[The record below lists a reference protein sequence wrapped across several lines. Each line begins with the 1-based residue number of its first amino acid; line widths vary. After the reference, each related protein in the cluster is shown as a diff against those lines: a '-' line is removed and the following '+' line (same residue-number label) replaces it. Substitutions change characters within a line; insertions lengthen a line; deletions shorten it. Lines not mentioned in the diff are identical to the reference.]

1 MSFLKGYPSRLS
13 FSSEDKSADS
23 FHSPQ
28 KNSYSHSSHGLVSSP
43 SISSSSS
50 SIGTPNEQIK
60 STNTPKS
67 PSVSPKRKKARIE
80 SASDSDRHT
89 EELEYNLH
97 RLQHQ
102 LQLLQS
108 PMVSVHD
115 KRTLEGFQFHSR
127 CPSFF
132 SSHLKV
138 LISHLLTLDASITLR

>member
-1 MSFLKGYPSRLS
+1 MPFLKGYPSRLS
-13 FSSEDKSADS
+13 FSSKDKSADT

-50 SIGTPNEQIK
+50 SLGTPNEQMK
-60 STNTPKS
+60 STPKS

-80 SASDSDRHT
+80 STSDSDRHT
-89 EELEYNLH
+89 EELENNLH
-97 RLQHQ
+97 RLQLQ

-138 LISHLLTLDASITLR
+138 LILHLLTLDASITLR